1 MSVKI
6 KPNRRRNIIFLS
18 AETVEM
24 KGKNEELTVAV
35 IIVAQGGRIDG
46 QLCQG
51 GNNIDN
57 KRHTKPVSV
66 VSSANLITADLLLLT
81 FDPRF

>member
-1 MSVKI
+1 M
-6 KPNRRRNIIFLS
+6 
-18 AETVEM
+18 
-24 KGKNEELTVAV
+24 
-35 IIVAQGGRIDG
+35 IVAQGGRING

-57 KRHTKPVSV
+57 ERHTKPVSV
-66 VSSANLITADLLLLT
+66 VPSANVITAAPLLLT

>member
-1 MSVKI
+1 MV
-6 KPNRRRNIIFLS
+6 
-18 AETVEM
+18 M
-24 KGKNEELTVAV
+24 
-35 IIVAQGGRIDG
+35 AQVVCIDG

-66 VSSANLITADLLLLT
+66 VSSANFVTADLLLLT

>member
-1 MSVKI
+1 M
-6 KPNRRRNIIFLS
+6 
-18 AETVEM
+18 
-24 KGKNEELTVAV
+24 
-35 IIVAQGGRIDG
+35 IVAQGGRIDG

-57 KRHTKPVSV
+57 ERHTKPVSV
-66 VSSANLITADLLLLT
+66 VPSANVITAAPLLLT